1 MKRNTPRLILIS
13 TALATACAFIVP
25 AVFAQNDAST
35 KKGANADIIA
45 QYDENGNGR
54 LDPDE
59 AAKLR
64 EDQAKN
70 GGKHGKKGGKGK
82 KKHTKG
88 G

>member
-1 MKRNTPRLILIS
+1 MNKNTPKYILIT
-13 TALATACAFIVP
+13 TAFATACAFIVP

-45 QYDENGNGR
+45 QYDENHNGR

-64 EDQAKN
+64 DDQAKN
-70 GGKHGKKGGKGK
+70 GGKHGKKGK
-82 KKHTKG
+82 KKAPKKK
-88 G
+88 